1 MDTTRYES
9 QSQLL
14 MYPLCFIF
22 KYRNIFQFKINVFM
36 QQVSPKDIHFL
47 FEGCVLEGAYHYFLE
62 GCALERAYHYFL
74 V

>member
-1 MDTTRYES
+1 
-9 QSQLL
+9 
-14 MYPLCFIF
+14 
-22 KYRNIFQFKINVFM
+22 M

-62 GCALERAYHYFL
+62 GCALEDAYHYFL